1 MTCLL
6 CRPTHFKKRACRP
19 TACVTCAG
27 AGGGTP
33 SNEKKA
39 EAEKMPE
46 KRADSPAS
54 SARFVGRRYRDE
66 LDSSEHASTKHLRQ
80 HGFESP
86 EKLCVASADEPS
98 TNPSRSTLCA
108 AKITWKTFHIISCG
122 AVCALLTGAILHDP
136 QANSRYFSRRPTVCV
151 RYSKPCQGRIA
162 MAMSNM
168 ALSSP
173 IRQVLKFSPGG
184 LQ

>member
-1 MTCLL
+1 
-6 CRPTHFKKRACRP
+6 
-19 TACVTCAG
+19 
-27 AGGGTP
+27 
-33 SNEKKA
+33 
-39 EAEKMPE
+39 MPE

-54 SARFVGRRYRDE
+54 SARFVGRRSRDE
-66 LDSSEHASTKHLRQ
+66 LDSYEHDSTKHLCQ

-108 AKITWKTFHIISCG
+108 AKITWKTFHIMSCG
-122 AVCALLTGAILHDP
+122 AVCALLTGAILHNL

-151 RYSKPCQGRIA
+151 TCAGAGGGTPSDEKKAEAEKMPEKRADSPASSARWVGRQDWRDALPFKQPTDWEEIPAMSSKPEEQG
-162 MAMSNM
+162 
-168 ALSSP
+168 LE
-173 IRQVLKFSPGG
+173 